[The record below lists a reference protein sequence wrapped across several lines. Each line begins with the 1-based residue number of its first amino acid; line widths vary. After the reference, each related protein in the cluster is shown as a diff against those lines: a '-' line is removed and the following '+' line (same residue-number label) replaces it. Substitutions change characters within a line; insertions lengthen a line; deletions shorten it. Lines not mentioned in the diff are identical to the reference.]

1 MYAMLYRLA
10 RALQLIGLLL
20 LPMSMALQLHGMPLR
35 SMLAMAAAGAGVFYL
50 GYLLQERVRR

>member
-1 MYAMLYRLA
+1 MLYRLA